1 MYEEQRVEMVNL
13 TPTMRCNLKCKLCGV
28 LVPHYSY
35 CPQMSRDELADSLKA
50 VFEII
55 DYIKKLQITGGEP
68 FMYPYLCEAMEECF
82 KYSDKFDKLWI
93 LTNGTIPI
101 KKEILEFIKTHK
113 DKIYVHISDYGVKQ
127 DVTNKIIEQLKQ
139 IGCDYRYLKYYGSQ
153 QYYDGWVD
161 QGDFTEHAR
170 SKEELK
176 HIFQKCPHVCRG
188 GSWYVR
194 NGEMHWCGRSIRGKE
209 LGKVALDKKE
219 YLNIFEGTV
228 EERRKRFKE
237 LQSLAYITACDYC
250 NGNYGTTQN
259 EKRYPAGEQM

>member
-101 KKEILEFIKTHK
+101 KKEICAIDAFK
-113 DKIYVHISDYGVKQ
+113 
-127 DVTNKIIEQLKQ
+127 
-139 IGCDYRYLKYYGSQ
+139 R
-153 QYYDGWVD
+153 
-161 QGDFTEHAR
+161 
-170 SKEELK
+170 
-176 HIFQKCPHVCRG
+176 
-188 GSWYVR
+188 VR
-194 NGEMHWCGRSIRGKE
+194 
-209 LGKVALDKKE
+209 L
-219 YLNIFEGTV
+219 
-228 EERRKRFKE
+228 
-237 LQSLAYITACDYC
+237 
-250 NGNYGTTQN
+250 
-259 EKRYPAGEQM
+259 